1 MKKYSNATATYTAAN
16 TNQEHKMRNLLIT
29 LCLPLGFGCSHILN
43 GMNTGTDE
51 TQVQNNN
58 QTAQLIN
65 NQRDVA
71 DPVSNDRLFQSDFA
85 QKNSHTKPA
94 PPMRKNINHY
104 VRGIMQDMVE
114 NLQYVNGK
122 TPLAVS
128 SFVFLDDDF
137 NDSSLLGNQISES
150 FMHELHNFGIP
161 VIDFKTTD
169 YMRVTPEGDFVF
181 SRDYLELNQDQNFK
195 YVLAGTL
202 VSSQG
207 GVLINARI
215 LGLQS
220 KAVVGTAQG
229 FIPQSVVDA
238 LNSNYRT
245 DGIMLKQA
253 SK

>member
-1 MKKYSNATATYTAAN
+1 LV
-16 TNQEHKMRNLLIT
+16 Q
-29 LCLPLGFGCSHILN
+29 
-43 GMNTGTDE
+43 
-51 TQVQNNN
+51 QNNY
-58 QTAQLIN
+58 
-65 NQRDVA
+65 
-71 DPVSNDRLFQSDFA
+71 
-85 QKNSHTKPA
+85 TKSS

-114 NLQYVNGK
+114 NLQYVNEK

-128 SFVFLDDDF
+128 SFVFLDDDYTE
-137 NDSSLLGNQISES
+137 SSLLGNQISES
-150 FMHELHNFGIP
+150 FMHELHSFGVP

-169 YMRVTPEGDFVF
+169 YMRVSPEGDFVF
-181 SRDYLELNQDQNFK
+181 SRDYLELNQDQTFN

-202 VSSQG
+202 VSHQG
-207 GVLINARI
+207 GVLVNARI
-215 LGLQS
+215 VGLKS

>member
-1 MKKYSNATATYTAAN
+1 MKKYSNATVIYTAAN
-16 TNQEHKMRNLLIT
+16 INQEHKMRNLLIT

-43 GMNTGTDE
+43 GMNTGANEASVRSD
-51 TQVQNNN
+51 N
-58 QTAQLIN
+58 QTAQSTN
-65 NQRDVA
+65 YQRRVA
-71 DPVSNDRLFQSDFA
+71 EPVSNDNLFQSKLVL
-85 QKNSHTKPA
+85 QNSRAKST

-114 NLQYVNGK
+114 NLQYVNAK

-128 SFVFLDDDF
+128 SFVFLDDDYS
-137 NDSSLLGNQISES
+137 DSSLLGNQIAES

-161 VIDFKTTD
+161 VVDFKTTD
-169 YMRVTPEGDFVF
+169 YMRVTPEGDFVL
-181 SRDYLELNQDQNFK
+181 SRDYLELNQNQNFK

-207 GVLINARI
+207 GVLVNARVI
-215 LGLQS
+215 GLQS

>member
-1 MKKYSNATATYTAAN
+1 
-16 TNQEHKMRNLLIT
+16 MRNLLIV
-29 LCLPLGFGCSHILN
+29 LCLPIGFGCSHMSN
-43 GMNTGTDE
+43 GVNTKTAAIVE
-51 TQVQNNN
+51 TNN
-58 QTAQLIN
+58 QTTQLVSH
-65 NQRDVA
+65 QRSVA
-71 DPVSNDRLFQSDFA
+71 VPISNDNLFQSGLV
-85 QKNSHTKPA
+85 QQNNYTKPT

-114 NLQYVNGK
+114 NLQYVNVK

-128 SFVFLDDDF
+128 SFVFLDDEYSDG
-137 NDSSLLGNQISES
+137 SLLGNQISES
-150 FMHELHNFGIP
+150 FMHELHSFGVP

-169 YMRVTPEGDFVF
+169 YMRVTPKGDFVF

-202 VSSQG
+202 VNHQG
-207 GVLINARI
+207 GVLVNARI
-215 LGLQS
+215 IGMQS

-238 LNSNYRT
+238 LNSNYRN

-253 SK
+253 SKRVAR